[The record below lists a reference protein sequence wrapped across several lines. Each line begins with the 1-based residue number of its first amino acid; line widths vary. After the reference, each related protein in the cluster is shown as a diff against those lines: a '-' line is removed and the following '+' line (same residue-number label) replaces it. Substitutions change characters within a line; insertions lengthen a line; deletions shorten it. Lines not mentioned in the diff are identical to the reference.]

1 MSKALSWKVLSEY
14 RVIDSLFVEEWKV
27 ILLSESERLSW
38 IELKVVWGEKYYLVV
53 GVEKIIYFKR

>member
-1 MSKALSWKVLSEY
+1 MSKVLSWKVLSEY

-27 ILLSESERLSW
+27 ILLSESERLLW